1 MGKLAKFITLFPH
14 LGRFWDLQEE
24 CSIELEI
31 FTCRLYGNSL
41 DNIND
46 ARCKIYCEKR
56 SKTALTEL
64 PPFHS
69 RRHYIYTTKGQIVS
83 EECGDCSSKQTQRS
97 KNQTITDGSKRDR
110 TFALIGWTVN
120 LHQTR
125 WVNKTFL
132 TA

>member
-56 SKTALTEL
+56 SKTALTKL

-110 TFALIGWTVN
+110 TFALIGWTAN

-132 TA
+132 TV